1 VIELER
7 FHAGIFPA
15 LLVIAL
21 ATACGNGASTQ
32 TPDADGAPAGGGCSS
47 GQFYCMAC
55 GGGGFCSEA
64 CPMIDC
70 PAGDGAAG
78 GDAAVVDGGGADG
91 GCPSGAST
99 SCVDC
104 NGGEFCVSGACPL
117 ATCPARDGGVSS
129 FQGVCP
135 GASPPLAGYP
145 VCRSSADC
153 VGVSFCAEQP
163 VGGCGVC
170 VGVEHACTTDS
181 DCLPV
186 GAMVCEP
193 YVETSPCLCNGASNG
208 TRCVPKCPGNA
219 CDADSQCSA
228 TGHCL
233 PTPCSQ
239 GYTCPSDLACKP
251 GDASADVHGCGT
263 KLCTEG
269 FTCAADQTC
278 DQSAPQADVHR
289 CAPAPCSSGY
299 ACPTGWRCAAGTGS
313 DAH

>member
-1 VIELER
+1 
-7 FHAGIFPA
+7 
-15 LLVIAL
+15 
-21 ATACGNGASTQ
+21 
-32 TPDADGAPAGGGCSS
+32 
-47 GQFYCMAC
+47 
-55 GGGGFCSEA
+55 
-64 CPMIDC
+64 
-70 PAGDGAAG
+70 
-78 GDAAVVDGGGADG
+78 
-91 GCPSGAST
+91 
-99 SCVDC
+99 
-104 NGGEFCVSGACPL
+104 VSGACPL

-313 DAH
+313 DAHGCTPIPCSMGAPCGVNESCDPTRPGRGCVVRNCVRDNDCDCGACVNGSCEPSLWICVTAPS